1 VNGRETTEKYENLK
15 RLLSEMGGV
24 VVAFSGGV
32 DSTLLLKAAVE
43 ALGDRALAVTASS
56 ETYPSEEVEEALRLA
71 EAMGARLRQ
80 IHTDELEKEEFAS
93 NPPERCFY
101 CKAELFGKL
110 VEIAREEGL
119 PVVADGSNVDDA
131 DDFRPGMKAAAELGV
146 RSPLREA
153 GLTKSDI
160 RAISRS
166 LGLPT
171 WDKPSFACLAS
182 RFPYG
187 HRITREKLSR
197 VARAEQLLRDLGFRQ
212 LRVRHHGDIARIE
225 VPEEDLARVFEG
237 ENRQRIISG
246 LRAQG
251 YLYVTLDLEGYRTGS
266 MNKPLADDRPPA
278 A

>member
-1 VNGRETTEKYENLK
+1 MNGRETTEKYENLK